1 MDAFSQRTWVPF
13 YLASFGTISIA
24 VFRSLD
30 GIMLLSSL
38 LLVGVALAIIFM
50 TIQAE
55 VARTTKQKELM
66 EALSKKAQSAGE
78 ARQSNAK

>member
-1 MDAFSQRTWVPF
+1 MDAFTHRTWVPF

-30 GIMLLSSL
+30 GILLLSSL

-50 TIQAE
+50 AIQTE

-66 EALSKKAQSAGE
+66 EILSKKARAVGE
-78 ARQSNAK
+78 ARQSDAK

>member
-1 MDAFSQRTWVPF
+1 MDAFTHRTWVPF

-30 GIMLLSSL
+30 GILLLSSL

-50 TIQAE
+50 AIQTE

-66 EALSKKAQSAGE
+66 EILSKKARAAGE
-78 ARQSNAK
+78 AHQSDAK

>member
-1 MDAFSQRTWVPF
+1 MDAFTHRTWVPF

-30 GIMLLSSL
+30 GILLLSSL

-50 TIQAE
+50 AIQAE

-66 EALSKKAQSAGE
+66 EILSKKARAVGE
-78 ARQSNAK
+78 ARQSDAK

>member
-13 YLASFGTISIA
+13 YVASFGTISIA

-30 GIMLLSSL
+30 GVLLLSSL

-55 VARTTKQKELM
+55 VARTARQKELM
-66 EALSKKAQSAGE
+66 ETLSKKARSAGE
-78 ARQSNAK
+78 APQSDAK